1 MNTEKYFTVP
11 RRGSRPPYICKAVYK
26 TADAPSCVAFRAALL
41 AEYDAL
47 ERRELRGRIAEAAA
61 AAPMITDAFLQD
73 WAAKH
78 LW

>member
-11 RRGSRPPYICKAVYK
+11 RKGNHKPYICMVSYK
-26 TADAPSCVAFRAALL
+26 PAPPNHSAFHAALA
-41 AEYDAL
+41 AELDAL

-61 AAPMITDAFLQD
+61 AAPMMTDAFLQD